1 MHIEDFRY
9 KKSEYYRYTDLFRT
23 VAYCHLVAMHIQHS
37 YNRSEQYTDLIYTV
51 MLKLHKNI
59 L

>member
-23 VAYCHLVAMHIQHS
+23 VAYYQLVAMHTIEMNNIQ
-37 YNRSEQYTDLIYTV
+37 I
-51 MLKLHKNI
+51 
-59 L
+59 